1 MLGPLMLLAVGAVF
15 AGWLFFSESSVAN
28 FLGHSPSV
36 SIAYD
41 MAHVRYDH
49 SGGVLVDR
57 EMYGVESAGHGGEDQ
72 PIIPLPMLAGGAAA
86 FAGLGLAYMLHLKNR
101 AQSERIAKGL
111 QPLTRLLEGKYWIDE
126 LYDRVV
132 VQPLH
137 YLGRIFFAFD
147 KAIID
152 SIVWFV
158 GMVPQVS
165 GTALRLTVQR
175 GYLQGYA
182 ATMLF
187 GLLAILLICFL

>member
-1 MLGPLMLLAVGAVF
+1 
-15 AGWLFFSESSVAN
+15 
-28 FLGHSPSV
+28 
-36 SIAYD
+36 
-41 MAHVRYDH
+41 
-49 SGGVLVDR
+49 
-57 EMYGVESAGHGGEDQ
+57 
-72 PIIPLPMLAGGAAA
+72 
-86 FAGLGLAYMLHLKNR
+86 MLHLKNR

>member
-1 MLGPLMLLAVGAVF
+1 
-15 AGWLFFSESSVAN
+15 
-28 FLGHSPSV
+28 
-36 SIAYD
+36 
-41 MAHVRYDH
+41 
-49 SGGVLVDR
+49 
-57 EMYGVESAGHGGEDQ
+57 
-72 PIIPLPMLAGGAAA
+72 MLAGGAAA

-101 AQSERIAKGL
+101 AQAERLARGL
-111 QPLTRLLEGKYWIDE
+111 QPLTGLLEGKYWIDE
-126 LYDRVV
+126 LYDLIVV
-132 VQPLH
+132 RPLH